1 MDVWPRAVG
10 SARTQGALRSAR
22 ARRKLGAGSR
32 MPDRHT
38 RTTRL
43 SGLTQAFSHISEPRP
58 VALLSSFR
66 EWDEVRQTVYTHVPK
81 WSSLLACVLVAHP
94 NLLFICFARAF
105 NQARG
110 CAVPIE
116 IADVGCGERH
126 TAALLTSGNAFV
138 WGWNES
144 GQLGSGGSAGSHT
157 PAMVSSTADIRLGRF
172 DHLAVGPRST
182 AVF

>member
-32 MPDRHT
+32 MPDTHT

-43 SGLTQAFSHISEPRP
+43 SRLTQAFSHISEPRP

-81 WSSLLACVLVAHP
+81 RSSLLACVLVAHP
-94 NLLFICFARAF
+94 
-105 NQARG
+105 
-110 CAVPIE
+110 
-116 IADVGCGERH
+116 
-126 TAALLTSGNAFV
+126 
-138 WGWNES
+138 
-144 GQLGSGGSAGSHT
+144 
-157 PAMVSSTADIRLGRF
+157 
-172 DHLAVGPRST
+172 
-182 AVF
+182 